1 MVNNPVEIESVPVG
15 EMAESAPVKASQTAP
30 ESAPVEASQT
40 APESAP
46 ESVPAPQEA
55 EVTQEEPKPKR
66 KPGRPV
72 GAKSKIQ
79 GKPRAKRK
87 VVVHTPTPEQSEEE
101 LPTKAEL
108 PRVLQGSLPIPA
120 MSHDQKS
127 ALMLQLLQQQA
138 QTRRERKAAV
148 WRSWFQ

>member
-1 MVNNPVEIESVPVG
+1 MVNTPVEIESVPVG
-15 EMAESAPVKASQTAP
+15 ETAESTPVGETAESAPA
-30 ESAPVEASQT
+30 EASQM
-40 APESAP
+40 AESVS
-46 ESVPAPQEA
+46 ESVPAPQEV
-55 EVTQEEPKPKR
+55 EVTQEEPKSKR

-72 GAKSKIQ
+72 GAKSKVQ

-87 VVVHTPTPEQSEEE
+87 VVVHTPTPEESEEE

-138 QTRRERKAAV
+138 QTRRERKAAL
-148 WRSWFQ
+148 WRSWYQ

>member
-1 MVNNPVEIESVPVG
+1 MANNTVEIESVPV
-15 EMAESAPVKASQTAP
+15 ETSQT
-30 ESAPVEASQT
+30 T

-46 ESVPAPQEA
+46 ESVPESAPAPQA
-55 EVTQEEPKPKR
+55 TRIQEVEVAQEVEVVPQQEEPQPKR

-72 GAKSKIQ
+72 GAKSKVP

-87 VVVHTPTPEQSEEE
+87 VVVRTPTPEQSEGEQE
-101 LPTKAEL
+101 EL
-108 PRVLQGSLPIPA
+108 PRVLPGSHPIPT

-127 ALMLQLLQQQA
+127 ALMLQLLREQA